1 MLTTSRLS
9 TIIDVRPSHWGRGGT
24 TAKKEKL
31 PPVHPGEVLREDY
44 LIPAG
49 ATVNALALAL
59 RVPVSRIYEIVN
71 CARAITPET
80 ALRLARYLGT
90 SAEFWLGLQSDYDLE
105 KAQEEFSERIE
116 REVQPRAR
124 AA

>member
-1 MLTTSRLS
+1 MTKR
-9 TIIDVRPSHWGRGGT
+9 
-24 TAKKEKL
+24 KKL

-49 ATVNALALAL
+49 VTVNALALAL
-59 RVPVSRIYEIVN
+59 RVPVSRMYDIVN
-71 CARAITPET
+71 CRRAITPET

-90 SAEFWLGLQSDYDLE
+90 SPEFWLGLQSDYDLE
-105 KAQEEFSERIE
+105 KAQEELAERIQ
-116 REVQPRAR
+116 REIQPRER

>member
-1 MLTTSRLS
+1 MAR
-9 TIIDVRPSHWGRGGT
+9 R
-24 TAKKEKL
+24 KKL

-49 ATVNALALAL
+49 VTVNALAIAL
-59 RVPVSRIYEIVN
+59 RVPVSRMYEVVN
-71 CARAITPET
+71 CERAITPET

-105 KAQEEFSERIE
+105 KAQQEFEKRIE
-116 REVQPRAR
+116 REVQPRDR

>member
-1 MLTTSRLS
+1 MSR
-9 TIIDVRPSHWGRGGT
+9 
-24 TAKKEKL
+24 KKKL

-49 ATVNALALAL
+49 VTVNALALAL
-59 RVPVSRIYEIVN
+59 RVPVSRMYEIVS
-71 CARAITPET
+71 CRRAITPET
-80 ALRLARYLGT
+80 ALRLARHLGT

-105 KAQEEFSERIE
+105 KAQEELADRIE
-116 REVQPRAR
+116 REVQPRDR